1 MMGKIKAGVI
11 GIGFIGIAHIEAL
24 RRLNNVEVIAIA
36 EDSDGADEKAKKLGV
51 PKLYSNYKDLL
62 NDSEIDSV
70 HICTPNFLHYEMSK
84 AAILAGKHVVCE
96 KPLTT
101 SASESAELVELA
113 KSRNLVNA
121 VNFNIRFYPLI
132 HELNAVINKGVFG
145 DIFSV
150 HGSYL
155 QDWLFHPTDYNWRLE
170 KDLSGDSRAVA
181 DIGSHWMDLVEFFTG
196 LKITDVF
203 ADFATFHKVRK
214 KPLKPVETY
223 AGKLLKPEDYKDI
236 PIDTED
242 YATILFRFN
251 NGGRGALTVSQV
263 FAGRKNRLSFEIAG
277 SKKSAA
283 WNSEN
288 PNELWVGNRDTVNES
303 LLRDPSLLQPESREI
318 TAFPGGHNEGF
329 PDTMKQHFTKIYA
342 RIADPSKPV
351 NYATFESGHR
361 ENILCEKIVE
371 SAKTEKWITI

>member
-36 EDSDGADEKAKKLGV
+36 EDSDGADEKAKKLVV